1 MKKIS
6 IVTPVFNEEL
16 NIPEIYAVIKKIM
29 EEQCSQYDYEH
40 IFIDN
45 SSTDKS
51 VEILKGLAGIDKKL
65 KIIVNRRNFGGIR
78 SPYHGLLSSTG
89 DAAILIV
96 ADFQEPPELIPE
108 FIKKWSEGHEI
119 VLGVKN
125 STEEKSWFFH
135 VRKLYYKVLNQLS
148 SVRLTENTTAFG
160 IMDRI
165 VLDELRKLD
174 DPYPYLRG
182 LISDLGFEVETID
195 YVQKPRKHG
204 VTTGNWYILY
214 DWAWLG
220 ITSHSKI
227 PLRLAAI
234 LGFILS
240 IFSLFVAFG
249 YLIAKFLFWNQFPAG
264 IAPLI
269 ISLFFFG
276 SVQLFFIGVLGE
288 YVGSI
293 YTKVEKR
300 PLVYEKE
307 RVNFD

>member
-264 IAPLI
+264 IAPII

-293 YTKVEKR
+293 FTKVEKR